1 MSFDTQKLSLALALI
16 CSLGAA
22 VTAQEIGGSLGSSAG
37 IFRPKSSAAATGK
50 TVKKSARTTRTAART
65 AERPKP
71 LRGKAGTAATA
82 RANRKEK
89 IAATPKISAEVAEQ
103 VETMLAAGNEARDA
117 RAFINAEH
125 AYRTALEMNPRDA
138 RAVYG
143 LGNIYTD
150 QQRWDEAETA
160 YRAALKIDSEQAE
173 ANIALCY
180 VLLQSNRGGNVAAR
194 FAEAEA
200 AARRA
205 LAINPQNPFAHAQLG
220 VALEKRGLP
229 FAEIESEYRRAIE
242 LEPNFAL
249 AHAHLGRLLKK
260 AGKEQDS
267 AISYEQAVEL
277 AQDVPMLI
285 LVAEVLQSENMFA
298 ESEKLARK
306 ASQMDEDNPTAMFLL
321 GRALLML
328 GNFAESEEY
337 LTRSIRISP
346 RTFAVYTALAA
357 VYLRQDKFEDA
368 ERILNDAT
376 PLAANVERRQL
387 AGGAG
392 FSAVG
397 DGYLKRGDRSA
408 ALRMYLKAF
417 DLDEK
422 NDQLSA
428 KIAAAKNEL
437 R

>member
-1 MSFDTQKLSLALALI
+1 MSFDKQKLSLALAVI
-16 CSLGAA
+16 CSLGG
-22 VTAQEIGGSLGSSAG
+22 VVSAQEVGGSLGSSAG
-37 IFRPKSSAAATGK
+37 IFRPKSAGSTAGK
-50 TVKKSARTTRTAART
+50 TVKKSAKTSRTAART
-65 AERPKP
+65 ERAKP
-71 LRGKAGTAATA
+71 PRGKATAAAAA

-89 IAATPKISAEVAEQ
+89 VAATPEISAEVAQ
-103 VETMLAAGNEARDA
+103 RVEEMLAAGNEARDA

-125 AYRTALEMNPRDA
+125 AYRTAREINPRDS

-160 YRAALKIDSEQAE
+160 YRAALKIDPNQAE

-180 VLLQSNRGGNVAAR
+180 VLLQTNRGGNTAAR

-205 LAINPQNPFAHAQLG
+205 LTINPLDPFAQDQLG

-229 FAEIESEYRRAIE
+229 IAEAEREYRRAIE

-260 AGKEQDS
+260 AGREQDS
-267 AISYEQAVEL
+267 ATSYEQAVEL

-285 LVAEVLQSENMFA
+285 LVAEVLQSENMFV
-298 ESEKLARK
+298 ESEKLVRK
-306 ASQMDEDNPTAMFLL
+306 ASQMDEDNPTTMFLL
-321 GRALLML
+321 GRALSML

-368 ERILNDAT
+368 ERILNDAM
-376 PLAANVERRQL
+376 PLAHSAERQQL

-397 DGYLKRGDRSA
+397 DGYLKRGDRNA

-417 DLDEK
+417 DLDEE

-428 KIAAAKNEL
+428 KIAAAKNDL